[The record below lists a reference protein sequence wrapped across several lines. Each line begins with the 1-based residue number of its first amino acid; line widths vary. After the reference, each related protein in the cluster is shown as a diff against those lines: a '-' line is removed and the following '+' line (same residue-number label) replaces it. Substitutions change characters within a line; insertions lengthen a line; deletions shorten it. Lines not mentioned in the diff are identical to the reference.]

1 MENKRFNFEMLIAM
15 ILIIGIAVVGLIY
28 CMTSITEKEEDGVSI
43 ANTLSSFQYI
53 EEENQHHTTPV
64 CTTAAGSNVSGS
76 GHCSAEASDD
86 ATEECSL
93 AGSDIT
99 EVPHHDEAPASTSAA
114 TSSQSSSARS
124 IQEDR
129 ERSDK
134 GASSVSTSSR
144 HEDAPVQTLDYRGT
158 MGGELSD
165 YFN

>member
-15 ILIIGIAVVGLIY
+15 ILIIGMAVVGLIY

-53 EEENQHHTTPV
+53 EKENQQHTTPV

-76 GHCSAEASDD
+76 GHCSAEASDV
-86 ATEECSL
+86 TEECSL

-99 EVPHHDEAPASTSAA
+99 EVPHHGEAPASTSAA
-114 TSSQSSSARS
+114 TSSRSSSARS
-124 IQEDR
+124 TQEDW
-129 ERSDK
+129 ERSDI
-134 GASSVSTSSR
+134 GASSISTSSR
-144 HEDAPVQTLDYRGT
+144 QNAPVQTLDYRGT
-158 MGGELSD
+158 IGGELSD

>member
-1 MENKRFNFEMLIAM
+1 MENKRFNLGVLVATIM
-15 ILIIGIAVVGLIY
+15 IIGMAVVGLIY

-43 ANTLSSFQYI
+43 ANTLSSYQYI
-53 EEENQHHTTPV
+53 ENQHHTTPV
-64 CTTAAGSNVSGS
+64 CATSAGSSVSGY
-76 GHCSAEASDD
+76 GHYSAEAYDD

-114 TSSQSSSARS
+114 TSSRSSSARS
-124 IQEDR
+124 TQEDR

-134 GASSVSTSSR
+134 ADSSVSTSSR
-144 HEDAPVQTLDYRGT
+144 RENAPVQTLDYRGT
-158 MGGELSD
+158 IGGELSD

>member
-64 CTTAAGSNVSGS
+64 CTTSAGSSVSGS

-114 TSSQSSSARS
+114 TSSRSSSARS
-124 IQEDR
+124 TQEDR

-158 MGGELSD
+158 IGGDLSD